1 MYIRLNMNVNV
12 FFNYMEI
19 KTMKSMKFLS
29 LSLLLVSFGGSV
41 LASQPEKEEIK
52 ENAVETKET
61 VSDTVDISKTVE
73 EQEKKSAAKN
83 DNQDEGKKEN
93 DNKGEDKSSDDKEAG
108 SILTTVKSTL
118 GIDPLS
124 YSRLGLGASVVA
136 IAGGT
141 VAYKYHAGFN
151 QFVNETATA
160 VKEQVNEIK
169 NDGKKAGL
177 VLGGL
182 TVVGAGVTAYKLGYI
197 GGAAED
203 KKEDKTSNS
212 ATATVT
218 K

>member
-1 MYIRLNMNVNV
+1 
-12 FFNYMEI
+12 
-19 KTMKSMKFLS
+19 MKSMKFLS

-41 LASQPEKEEIK
+41 LASQPDVEATVDTKPETI
-52 ENAVETKET
+52 VETKPEAVTET
-61 VSDTVDISKTVE
+61 KPEAVTENKPEVATENK
-73 EQEKKSAAKN
+73 EKESASTN
-83 DNQDEGKKEN
+83 EGKEN
-93 DNKGEDKSSDDKEAG
+93 SQDKREGKDNEEKEAG

-136 IAGGT
+136 VAGGT

-182 TVVGAGVTAYKLGYI
+182 AVVGTGVTAYKLGYI
-197 GGAAED
+197 GGGEATD
-203 KKEDKTSNS
+203 KKDDAKDKST
-212 ATATVT
+212 T